1 MAFVEGDVSTATV
14 LSVVWVEYGDD
25 GLKVFY
31 LASLPFSWTLSRK
44 SWLFLGLDL
53 KHLEI
58 LKSSNIIVN
67 KIVIVLTMPYN
78 FHTFT
83 EV

>member
-44 SWLFLGLDL
+44 SWLFLGLDRSY
-53 KHLEI
+53 HL
-58 LKSSNIIVN
+58 
-67 KIVIVLTMPYN
+67 
-78 FHTFT
+78 
-83 EV
+83 